1 MVDIR
6 RIDPLSEDG
15 RSLFARLSQEQID
28 RYGRD
33 GGRRL
38 ESLAGEDV
46 FFVAA
51 YLDGAPMGCGAGVP
65 FEGETGEISRLYV
78 DPAARRKGL
87 GRAVM
92 AGLEDHARR
101 RYGRLILE
109 TGTEQ
114 PESVALYESC
124 GFRPIPC
131 WGESA
136 DNPRSRCYEKVLSPD
151 SEAPA
156 PR

>member
-1 MVDIR
+1 MSDLVIAEAYHALR
-6 RIDPLSEDG
+6 YHYEVPKEE
-15 RSLFARLSQEQID
+15 ARAARVRHVGARQRLLEVPD
-28 RYGRD
+28 RVVRAAD
-33 GGRRL
+33 L
-38 ESLAGEDV
+38 ELA
-46 FFVAA
+46 
-51 YLDGAPMGCGAGVP
+51 L
-65 FEGETGEISRLYV
+65 RHQLQRV